1 MKLSENFSF
10 GNPTRI
16 VFGNGKVA
24 ELGSI
29 LSASRICLVTSAGFT
44 KRGMTQRLR
53 AMFGDRLLYVVDTI
67 DPNPDLDRLDDI
79 IRNVRAAKP
88 DVILAVGGG
97 SAMDSG
103 KVIAKAINAPDGWTL
118 AAHFRDG
125 HKVHDNAPLPC
136 YVVPTTSGTG
146 AEVTPF
152 ATVWD
157 ETTNTKYSLAN
168 ADMFPVAAIL
178 DPELTLD
185 MPREVTLSTG
195 LDAISQALESVW
207 NRSCNAITFGWA
219 ISSLRL
225 SLSALAKVANTPDDL
240 QARSDMAQASLLAGL
255 CISHTRT
262 ALAHSMSYPI
272 TAHYGLPHGFACSF
286 TLPALFDF
294 NIEVDDGRLDV
305 LAKALEYRDANQL
318 KTVVAQLLK
327 DVDIGSYFTK
337 YVKNPSDI
345 LLHVPEMITPNRSG
359 NNMRDVDFH
368 DIERIVHN
376 TLEAY
381 ITV

>member
-1 MKLSENFSF
+1 MKLSDNFSF

-16 VFGNGKVA
+16 IFGAGKIA

-29 LSASRICLVTSAGFT
+29 VVGQRICLVTSAGFT
-44 KRGMTQRLR
+44 RRGLTQRLR
-53 AMFGDRLLYVVDTI
+53 KALGDRLVHVVDTI
-67 DPNPDLDRLDDI
+67 DPNPDLDRLDAI
-79 IRNVRAAKP
+79 IRDVRAAGP
-88 DVILAVGGG
+88 DVILGLGGG

-103 KVIAKAINAPDGWTL
+103 KVIAKAVSAPEGWTL
-118 AAHFRDG
+118 ALHFRDG
-125 HKVHDNAPLPC
+125 QPVHKNAPLPC

-178 DPELTLD
+178 DPELTVD
-185 MPREVTLSTG
+185 MPREVTLATG

-225 SLSALAKVANTPDDL
+225 SLNALITAGNRPDDL

-294 NIEVDDGRLDV
+294 NIEVDDGRLDA
-305 LAKALEYRDANQL
+305 LARALGYEDAQAL
-318 KTVVAQLLK
+318 KLVVAQILT
-327 DVDIGSYFTK
+327 DADIGAYFTK
-337 YVKNPSDI
+337 YVETPTDI
-345 LLHVPEMITPNRSG
+345 LKHVSEMITPNRSG
-359 NNMRDVDFH
+359 NNMRNVDFP
-368 DIERIVHN
+368 DIELIVRN
-376 TLEAY
+376 TLANY
-381 ITV
+381 MTV

>member
-1 MKLSENFSF
+1 MKLSDNFSF

-16 VFGNGKVA
+16 IFGAGKIA

-29 LSASRICLVTSAGFT
+29 VVGQRICLVTSAGFT
-44 KRGMTQRLR
+44 RRGLTQRLR
-53 AMFGDRLLYVVDTI
+53 NALGDRLVHVVDTI
-67 DPNPDLDRLDDI
+67 DPNPDLDRLDAI
-79 IRNVRAAKP
+79 IRDVRAAGP
-88 DVILAVGGG
+88 DVILGLGGG

-103 KVIAKAINAPDGWTL
+103 KVIAKAVSAPEGWTL
-118 AAHFRDG
+118 ALHFRDG
-125 HKVHDNAPLPC
+125 QPVHKNAPLPC

-178 DPELTLD
+178 DPELTVD
-185 MPREVTLSTG
+185 MPREVTLATG

-225 SLSALAKVANTPDDL
+225 SLNALITAGNRPDDL

-294 NIEVDDGRLDV
+294 NIEVDDGRLDA
-305 LAKALEYRDANQL
+305 LARALGYEDAQAL
-318 KTVVAQLLK
+318 KLVVAQILT
-327 DVDIGSYFTK
+327 DADIGAYFTK
-337 YVKNPSDI
+337 YVETPTDI
-345 LLHVPEMITPNRSG
+345 LKHVSEMITPNRSG
-359 NNMRDVDFH
+359 NNMRNVDFP
-368 DIERIVHN
+368 DIELIVRN
-376 TLEAY
+376 TLANY
-381 ITV
+381 MTV

>member
-1 MKLSENFSF
+1 MRLSENFSF

-24 ELGSI
+24 EL
-29 LSASRICLVTSAGFT
+29 ASVVAAQKVCLVTSGGFT
-44 KRGMTQRLR
+44 RRGMTQRLR
-53 AMFGDRLLYVVDTI
+53 DMFGDRLVHVVDTI
-67 DPNPDLDRLDDI
+67 EPNPDLDRLDAI
-79 IRNVRAAKP
+79 ISEIRAVGP
-88 DVILAVGGG
+88 DVILGLGGG
-97 SAMDSG
+97 SAMDSA
-103 KVIAKAINAPDGWTL
+103 KVIAKAVTAPEGWSL
-118 AAHFRDG
+118 ATHFRQSQPM
-125 HKVHDNAPLPC
+125 HKNAPLPS

-157 ETTNTKYSLAN
+157 GTTNTKYSLAN
-168 ADMFPVAAIL
+168 DDMYPVAAIL
-178 DPELTLD
+178 DPELTVD

-195 LDAISQALESVW
+195 LDAVSQALESVW

-225 SLSALAKVANTPDDL
+225 SLRALIKAANEPNDL

-272 TAHYGLPHGFACSF
+272 TAHYDLPHGFACSF

-294 NIEVDDGRLDV
+294 NIEVDDGRLD
-305 LAKALEYRDANQL
+305 ALGQALGYKGAEEL
-318 KTVVAQLLK
+318 KNVVAGLLQQA
-327 DVDIGSYFTK
+327 DIRR
-337 YVKNPSDI
+337 YVTARVADPMDI
-345 LLHVPEMITPNRSG
+345 LKHVREMITPNRSG
-359 NNMRDVDFH
+359 NNMRDVSYD
-368 DIERIVHN
+368 DIEVIIRN
-376 TLEAY
+376 TLRKY
-381 ITV
+381 W

>member
-1 MKLSENFSF
+1 MKLSDNFSF

-16 VFGNGKVA
+16 IFGAGKIA

-29 LSASRICLVTSAGFT
+29 VVGQRICLVTSAGFT
-44 KRGMTQRLR
+44 RRGLTQRLR
-53 AMFGDRLLYVVDTI
+53 NALGDRLVHVVDTI
-67 DPNPDLDRLDDI
+67 DPNPDLDRLDAI
-79 IRNVRAAKP
+79 IRDVRAAGP
-88 DVILAVGGG
+88 DVILGLGGG

-103 KVIAKAINAPDGWTL
+103 KVIAKAVSAPEGWTL
-118 AAHFRDG
+118 ALHFRDG
-125 HKVHDNAPLPC
+125 QPVHKNAPLPC

-178 DPELTLD
+178 DPELTVD
-185 MPREVTLSTG
+185 MPREVTLATG

-225 SLSALAKVANTPDDL
+225 SLNALITAGNRPDDL
-240 QARSDMAQASLLAGL
+240 QSRSDMAQASLLAGL

-294 NIEVDDGRLDV
+294 NIEVDDGRLDA
-305 LAKALEYRDANQL
+305 LARALGYEDAQAL
-318 KTVVAQLLK
+318 KLVVVQILTDA
-327 DVDIGSYFTK
+327 DIGAYFTK
-337 YVKNPSDI
+337 YVETPTDI
-345 LLHVPEMITPNRSG
+345 LKHVSEMITPNRSG
-359 NNMRDVDFH
+359 NNMRNVDFP
-368 DIERIVHN
+368 DIELIVRN
-376 TLEAY
+376 TLANY
-381 ITV
+381 MTV

>member
-1 MKLSENFSF
+1 MKLSDNFSF

-16 VFGNGKVA
+16 IFGAGKIA

-29 LSASRICLVTSAGFT
+29 VVGQRICLVTSAGFT
-44 KRGMTQRLR
+44 RRGLTQRLR
-53 AMFGDRLLYVVDTI
+53 NALGDRLVHVVDTI
-67 DPNPDLDRLDDI
+67 DPNPDLDRLDAI
-79 IRNVRAAKP
+79 IRDVRAAGP
-88 DVILAVGGG
+88 DVILGLGGG

-103 KVIAKAINAPDGWTL
+103 KVIAKAVSAPEGWTL
-118 AAHFRDG
+118 ALHFRDG
-125 HKVHDNAPLPC
+125 QPVHKNAPLPC

-178 DPELTLD
+178 DPELTVD
-185 MPREVTLSTG
+185 MPREVTLATG

-225 SLSALAKVANTPDDL
+225 SLNALITAGNRPDDL

-294 NIEVDDGRLDV
+294 NIEVDDGRLDA
-305 LAKALEYRDANQL
+305 LARALGYEDAQAL
-318 KTVVAQLLK
+318 KLVVVQILTDA
-327 DVDIGSYFTK
+327 DIGAYFTK
-337 YVKNPSDI
+337 YVETPTDI
-345 LLHVPEMITPNRSG
+345 LKHVSEMITPNRSG
-359 NNMRDVDFH
+359 NNMRNVDFP
-368 DIERIVHN
+368 DIELIVRN
-376 TLEAY
+376 TLANY
-381 ITV
+381 MTV